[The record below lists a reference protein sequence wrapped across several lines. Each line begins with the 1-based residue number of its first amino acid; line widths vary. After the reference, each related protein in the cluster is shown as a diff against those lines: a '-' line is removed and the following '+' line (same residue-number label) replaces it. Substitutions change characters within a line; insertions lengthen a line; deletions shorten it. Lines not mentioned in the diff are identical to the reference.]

1 MNLANLGKNQTF
13 DSQNYVWFTEA
24 FLYNAGIKISVNVR
38 LEILSRL
45 KKSQNTHSAYE
56 YPKMI
61 YCVTIYTP
69 TGTVTVWLLDVHE
82 VNRQSF

>member
-1 MNLANLGKNQTF
+1 MNLANLGKDQTF
-13 DSQNYVWFTEA
+13 ESQNYVWFMKA

-61 YCVTIYTP
+61 CCVTIYE
-69 TGTVTVWLLDVHE
+69 GTVTVWLLYLHE
-82 VNRQSF
+82 VNR